1 VKFDAGLASL
11 ADEEEEVKYL
21 IMFDLLSDHAN
32 IVETYVTDNKE
43 NLAVARGDPLVREED
58 ELKEK
63 KGQGR

>member
-32 IVETYVTDNKE
+32 IVETYMKHV
-43 NLAVARGDPLVREED
+43 VIVW
-58 ELKEK
+58 
-63 KGQGR
+63 